1 MREHLCSRQ
10 ETGEAE
16 NLLYSPDWL
25 QIHERV
31 STSASRRL
39 ESQVHVVTSI
49 QSKFWILIVLSG
61 WLEISVGKG
70 DCHQAPSLMT

>member
-1 MREHLCSRQ
+1 MTEHLCSRQ

-39 ESQVHVVTSI
+39 ESQVHAVTSI
-49 QSKFWILIVLSG
+49 QSSEF
-61 WLEISVGKG
+61 
-70 DCHQAPSLMT
+70 